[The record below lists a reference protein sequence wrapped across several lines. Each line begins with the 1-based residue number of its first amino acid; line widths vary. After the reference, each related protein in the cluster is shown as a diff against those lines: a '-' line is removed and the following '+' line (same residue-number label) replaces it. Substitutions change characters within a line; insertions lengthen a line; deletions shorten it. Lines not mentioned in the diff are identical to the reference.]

1 MGSDFDLSRQR
12 VELVAAGVERER
24 PGKVSVW
31 VRLRAGEEE
40 VTAST
45 DGVPGRE
52 REARLGARA
61 ALAALRDLLPGAPEA
76 ELVSVASVQ
85 APGSVAMLVVLHTPH
100 HSADKLYGTAPDRGG
115 TARTAAMATLD
126 ALNRL
131 LAVAAGSEEGEERR
145 REEGFTDDELEAAGP
160 RESRDADEESEEDE
174 HA

>member
-40 VTAST
+40 VTASAE
-45 DGVPGRE
+45 GVPGRE
-52 REARLGARA
+52 REARLGAKA
-61 ALAALRDLLPGAPEA
+61 ALDGLRNLLPQAPEV
-76 ELVSVASVQ
+76 ELVSVTSVR
-85 APGSVAMLVVLHTPH
+85 APGSVAMLVVVHTPH
-100 HSADKLYGTAPDRGG
+100 HPADKLYGTAPDRGG

-131 LAVAAGSEEGEERR
+131 LAVASGSEEGKEGR
-145 REEGFTDDELEAAGP
+145 REGESAYDELEAGGR
-160 RESRDADEESEEDE
+160 RESRDAGEEDE
-174 HA
+174 EA